1 MSAPSQ
7 REIRNWRITAVAL
20 VIGAATAGLAI
31 ADIGPFA
38 DETTEDRVRATV
50 ERFVAA
56 RDDGDFAEVCGMLTP
71 VLQREIE
78 ATS

>member
-1 MSAPSQ
+1 LADPCSRAGDRSGDC
-7 REIRNWRITAVAL
+7 
-20 VIGAATAGLAI
+20 GAR
-31 ADIGPFA
+31 DRRHRSFA